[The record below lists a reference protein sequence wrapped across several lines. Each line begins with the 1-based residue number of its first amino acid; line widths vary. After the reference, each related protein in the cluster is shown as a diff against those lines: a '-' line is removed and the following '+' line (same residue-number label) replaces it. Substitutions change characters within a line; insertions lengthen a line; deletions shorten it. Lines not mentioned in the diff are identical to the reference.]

1 MVPLLFCVLE
11 AGISGSPVQKC
22 RYLTLILIR
31 HVVFGS
37 HTNKETV
44 ARWSSAK
51 EQVQNKALR
60 VPGEDPGPAVCVL
73 ETHGSI

>member
-31 HVVFGS
+31 HRPVCHVLFGS

-51 EQVQNKALR
+51 EQV
-60 VPGEDPGPAVCVL
+60 
-73 ETHGSI
+73 